1 MAIPSV
7 LSIAG
12 SDSCGGAGLQADV
25 KTATALGVYA
35 QTAVTAL
42 TAQNTFGVQGIFS
55 VPPSFV
61 EEQIDAVFA
70 DMRPDGVK
78 VGMVGSPEVVCAIAQ
93 RLSAHDAKNVVVDPV
108 LVATA
113 GDALATDG
121 VADALVRHLFPLASV
136 ITPNIPEAQVLTG
149 QTIAS
154 KEDMVRCAQRLAE
167 LTAGAVLLKGG
178 HLTGSADDLLVDAA
192 GRQWW
197 FTGQLYDT
205 PNTHGTGCTLSTAVA
220 CGLAA
225 GKDLPDAV
233 AAAKD
238 YVAGAIAHNPN
249 MGQGVTGPLNHMWMQ
264 G

>member
-42 TAQNTFGVQGIFS
+42 TAQNTFGVQGIFP

-70 DMRPDGVK
+70 DMVPDGVK
-78 VGMVGSPEVVCAIAQ
+78 VGMVSSPEVVEVIAG
-93 RLSAHDAKNVVVDPV
+93 RLSFYGAENLVVDPV
-108 LVATA
+108 LVATT
-113 GDALATDG
+113 GDSLATGG
-121 VADALVRHLFPLASV
+121 VADALVHRLFPLASV

-149 QTIAS
+149 QPVAG
-154 KEDMVRCAQRLAE
+154 KEDMVRCAHL
-167 LTAGAVLLKGG
+167 LKSMTPGAVLLKGG
-178 HLTGSADDLLVDAA
+178 HLSGSADDLLVDAR
-192 GRQWW
+192 GREWW

-220 CGLAA
+220 CGLAR

-238 YVAGAIAHNPN
+238 YVAGAIFHNPG
-249 MGQGVTGPLNHMWMQ
+249 MGQGTTGPLNHMWMQ
-264 G
+264 A